1 MFEKIIH
8 SFRIKI
14 KIESHKK
21 VCENKDSWNV
31 IMPSKDIKMLECNQ
45 HQKSDKTSFNIYA
58 DLECIIKILTDV
70 KIILKIHQQRK

>member
-21 VCENKDSWNV
+21 VCENKDFWNV
-31 IMPSKDIKMLECNQ
+31 IMRSKDIKMLECNQ
-45 HQKSDKTSFNIYA
+45 HQKSDKHHLIFMQ
-58 DLECIIKILTDV
+58 ILNV
-70 KIILKIHQQRK
+70 